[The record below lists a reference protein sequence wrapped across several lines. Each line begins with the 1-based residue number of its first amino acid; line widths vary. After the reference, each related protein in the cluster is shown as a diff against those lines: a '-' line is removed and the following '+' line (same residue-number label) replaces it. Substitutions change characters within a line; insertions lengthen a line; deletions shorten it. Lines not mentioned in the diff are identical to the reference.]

1 MKILNEHYVLNSY
14 FLLDSGPDIAGQG
27 KALILSLNQFLTSE
41 LVFRMII
48 MLENEMLSFKKL
60 SGIIF
65 QIVPLKYHTTIL
77 FLCF

>member
-1 MKILNEHYVLNSY
+1 MNILNEHYVLNSY

-41 LVFRMII
+41 LVFTMII

-60 SGIIF
+60 SGIILINENMF
-65 QIVPLKYHTTIL
+65 NVHLVYCMT
-77 FLCF
+77 